1 MSHEQ
6 EQIPFMALQMESGWR
21 VVEAG
26 RSAMSGLFVVEEK
39 RAAGAGPRSLTVTVS
54 VVVGVSMCGPCVAVC
69 CAGESDRDR
78 DRDDSE
84 GDSEGEGEE
93 EAHTVRRRLIFLQV
107 LLHLTSSLPYH
118 NLT

>member
-1 MSHEQ
+1 
-6 EQIPFMALQMESGWR
+6 MALQMESGWR

-39 RAAGAGPRSLTVTVS
+39 RAAGAGPRSLTVS
-54 VVVGVSMCGPCVAVC
+54 VGVGVSMCGPCVAVC

>member
-1 MSHEQ
+1 
-6 EQIPFMALQMESGWR
+6 MALQMESGWR

-39 RAAGAGPRSLTVTVS
+39 RAAGAGLRSLTVS
-54 VVVGVSMCGPCVAVC
+54 VGVGVNMCVCVAVC

-107 LLHLTSSLPYH
+107 LLHRTSSSSADPDLTLPYP
-118 NLT
+118 TIT